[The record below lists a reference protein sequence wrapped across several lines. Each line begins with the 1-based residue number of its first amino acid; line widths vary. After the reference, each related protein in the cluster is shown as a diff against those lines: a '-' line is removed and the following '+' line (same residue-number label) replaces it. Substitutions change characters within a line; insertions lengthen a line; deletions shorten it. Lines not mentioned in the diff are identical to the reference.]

1 MESATPH
8 RTLIVANRTAQTPIL
23 LQEIDRRA
31 AARPTAF
38 TLLVPDTSRKRADWT
53 LEEGLKAIR
62 TAARG
67 IDGRRQAQVD
77 GLVGDTDAFES
88 VKRAVEASRFDDV
101 LISTLPRRRSE
112 WLRADLPRR
121 LEALG
126 VPLTV
131 ITPPAPSRDIVISV
145 LLPSRPDGRDQ

>member
-1 MESATPH
+1 VESETPH
-8 RTLIVANRTAQTPIL
+8 RTLVVANLTAQTPTL

-38 TLLVPDTSRKRADWT
+38 TLLVPNTSRKRVDWT

-67 IDGRRQAQVD
+67 ADGRRAAHVD
-77 GLVGDTDAFES
+77 GLAGDTDAFES
-88 VKRAVEASRFDDV
+88 IKRAVEGSRFDDV

-121 LEALG
+121 VETLG
-126 VPLTV
+126 LPVAV
-131 ITPPAPSRDIVISV
+131 ITPPGPSRDIVISV